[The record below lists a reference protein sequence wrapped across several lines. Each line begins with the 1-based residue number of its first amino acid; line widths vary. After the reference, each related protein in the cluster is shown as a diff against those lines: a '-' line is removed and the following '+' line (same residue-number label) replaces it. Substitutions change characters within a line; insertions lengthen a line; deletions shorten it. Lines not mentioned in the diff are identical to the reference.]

1 MKDIADVDKSAIENE
16 ETNGGY
22 ETDFS
27 ASTIED
33 SNENIFDND
42 NDHDFDD
49 HVDFI
54 NIQDMGLS

>member
-1 MKDIADVDKSAIENE
+1 MDKSAIENE

-27 ASTIED
+27 ASTMED
-33 SNENIFDND
+33 SGENIFDND
-42 NDHDFDD
+42 NDNDFDD
-49 HVDFI
+49 HFDSI